1 MKIHIGACFN
11 RSKPFF
17 VFFSNT
23 SAIYTVFEGIF
34 LFTLNAVSVLLL
46 LQ

>member
-1 MKIHIGACFN
+1 MKIHTGACFN

-17 VFFSNT
+17 VFFNT

-46 LQ
+46 LH